1 MATDPSATSET
12 ACKTPEKTSDYYRT
26 HNLPERFNQPVDRN
40 IGNPVFTCS
49 GTIDG
54 KRERAEEDCFQ
65 GYGFKVE
72 HPMYR
77 TASSSYGNHCPNVHT
92 VPTSFHGRSQ
102 KFSGHLG
109 KSGMYRNQ
117 SLNTSLDKS
126 KV

>member
-26 HNLPERFNQPVDRN
+26 HNLPERFNQP
-40 IGNPVFTCS
+40 
-49 GTIDG
+49 
-54 KRERAEEDCFQ
+54 DCFQ